1 MADHIRG
8 FPVTAEQIR
17 KHLKIECHCCIA
29 GNLTRRKVSNKNFCL
44 LEDVV
49 VETHHDDDKSKQ
61 PLSKKEPHGL
71 VPPLTRGDFSAVPM
85 EKIDPRR
92 LKPGAYVSLDDVGPY
107 YGAYMASFCDF
118 ATGYGFEKPM
128 GKLGRAAGPD
138 CARAADAHFKSVR
151 SPIGV
156 LCSDSL
162 SVYDSKAMEKVAE
175 DCGFKQRL
183 TPPNQKEYNHAESH
197 VKVIKNR
204 AISKQTCAPHVSEYL
219 SLGLWKNSSKCN
231 NLRKS

>member
-1 MADHIRG
+1 MNGRPHPRSSCDCRANSKTFEDRLSLLHRWQSDASQGEQQEFLFARRCGGRNSSRRRQVQTTFVQEGTHRRG
-8 FPVTAEQIR
+8 T
-17 KHLKIECHCCIA
+17 
-29 GNLTRRKVSNKNFCL
+29 
-44 LEDVV
+44 
-49 VETHHDDDKSKQ
+49 
-61 PLSKKEPHGL
+61 
-71 VPPLTRGDFSAVPM
+71 PLTGGDFSAVPM

-162 SVYDSKAMEKVAE
+162 SVYDSKAMESSR
-175 DCGFKQRL
+175 RL
-183 TPPNQKEYNHAESH
+183 WFQTTLDPTESEG
-197 VKVIKNR
+197 IQ
-204 AISKQTCAPHVSEYL
+204 SC
-219 SLGLWKNSSKCN
+219 
-231 NLRKS
+231 